1 MSILSESPVNQQAA
15 RVQSAYH
22 SPAKKPKSGLNQ
34 YSTPSNVKY
43 ANARTTNQSQ
53 MKSQMRNSGAFG
65 GGSRLQDKERNAIT
79 HTEKKTTMKS
89 HLYYGIVANKD
100 T

>member
-1 MSILSESPVNQQAA
+1 
-15 RVQSAYH
+15 
-22 SPAKKPKSGLNQ
+22 
-34 YSTPSNVKY
+34 
-43 ANARTTNQSQ
+43 
-53 MKSQMRNSGAFG
+53 MRNSGAFG